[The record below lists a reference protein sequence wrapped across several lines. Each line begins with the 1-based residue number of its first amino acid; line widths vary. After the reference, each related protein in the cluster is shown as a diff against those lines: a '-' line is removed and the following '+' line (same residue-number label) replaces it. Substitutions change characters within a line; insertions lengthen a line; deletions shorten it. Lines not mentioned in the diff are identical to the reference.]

1 MTFGRV
7 SFLTLQLD
15 MDTLRL
21 GISIIEG
28 DRLAILR
35 LLILFFLLSASA
47 RAQEPRK
54 IYVAIP
60 AVTPAVST
68 FAVAKERGY
77 YREEGLDVELVQM
90 PSAVGTQALIASNVK
105 FSTIGGASV
114 PAVLRGAPLKFLF
127 STFHRPMF
135 WLYSKPEIRS
145 VAELKGKKIGVS
157 SLGSGPDSLVR
168 DILKKHGLEGGRDVA
183 ILPVGS
189 GTARFYALQAGSV
202 DAAMLS
208 IPANFLA
215 QDAGFRE
222 LVSLVD
228 QDLVELQGSI
238 LAPVSVLEAEPQL
251 AEKFVRG
258 SVKGFIAFR
267 DSRAIAVQVLTKFLR
282 LKEDMVGRIYDRF
295 RPGLTADGTI
305 NEALQR
311 KSLEHVIERVG
322 IKEPPPLSK
331 IFDFSLTR
339 KINEELKTKGWRP
352 S

>member
-1 MTFGRV
+1 M
-7 SFLTLQLD
+7 
-15 MDTLRL
+15 
-21 GISIIEG
+21 
-28 DRLAILR
+28 AILR
-35 LLILFFLLSASA
+35 LVIVLLLLCSAA
-47 RAQEPRK
+47 QAQEPRK

-68 FAVAKERGY
+68 FAIAKEKGY

-90 PSAVGTQALIASNVK
+90 PSAIGTQALIAGNVK
-105 FSTIGGASV
+105 FSTLGGASM
-114 PAVLRGAPLKFLF
+114 PPVLRGAPLKFLF
-127 STFHRPMF
+127 STFYRPMF

-157 SLGSGPDSLVR
+157 SLGSGPDSIVR
-168 DILKKHGLEGGRDVA
+168 DILKKHGLDGGRDAV

-215 QDAGFRE
+215 QDAGYRE
-222 LVSLVD
+222 LVSLVE

-238 LAPVSVLEAEPQL
+238 LAPSSVLESEPAL
-251 AEKFVRG
+251 AEKFVRA
-258 SVKGFIAFR
+258 SVKGFLTFR
-267 DSRAIAVQVLTKFLR
+267 DSRAMTIPIIAKFLR
-282 LKEDMVGRIYDRF
+282 LKEDMVMRIYDRF
-295 RPGLTADGTI
+295 RPGLTPDGTI

-322 IKEPPPLSK
+322 LKEPPPLAK

-339 KINEELKTKGWRP
+339 KVNEELKSKGWRP

>member
-1 MTFGRV
+1 
-7 SFLTLQLD
+7 
-15 MDTLRL
+15 
-21 GISIIEG
+21 
-28 DRLAILR
+28 LAILR
-35 LLILFFLLSASA
+35 LVIVLLLLCSAA
-47 RAQEPRK
+47 QAQEPRK

-68 FAVAKERGY
+68 FAIAKEKGY

-90 PSAVGTQALIASNVK
+90 PSAIGTQALIAGNVK
-105 FSTIGGASV
+105 FSTLGGASM
-114 PAVLRGAPLKFLF
+114 PPVLRGAPLKFLF
-127 STFHRPMF
+127 STFYRPMF

-157 SLGSGPDSLVR
+157 SLGSGPDSIVR
-168 DILKKHGLEGGRDVA
+168 DILKKHGLDGGRDAV

-215 QDAGFRE
+215 QDAGYRE
-222 LVSLVD
+222 LVSLVE

-238 LAPVSVLEAEPQL
+238 LAPSSVLESEPAL
-251 AEKFVRG
+251 AEKFVRA
-258 SVKGFIAFR
+258 SVKGFLTFR
-267 DSRAIAVQVLTKFLR
+267 DSRAMTIPIIAKFLR
-282 LKEDMVGRIYDRF
+282 LKEDMVMRIYDRF
-295 RPGLTADGTI
+295 RPGLTPDGTI

-322 IKEPPPLSK
+322 LKEPPPLAK

-339 KINEELKTKGWRP
+339 KVNEELKSKGWRP